1 MLAFPSFVLFRK
13 TLMNGLMAM
22 AVLITAV
29 ITVGLTASANSP
41 FSISLHPVIMRL
53 GIDLDVKIG
62 TLHLHAGWSALPEST
77 KPGSER
83 F

>member
-1 MLAFPSFVLFRK
+1 LAFASFVLFRR
-13 TLMNGLMAM
+13 TLMNSLMAL

-29 ITVGLTASANSP
+29 ITVGLTASTNSP

-77 KPGSER
+77 KPGSDR